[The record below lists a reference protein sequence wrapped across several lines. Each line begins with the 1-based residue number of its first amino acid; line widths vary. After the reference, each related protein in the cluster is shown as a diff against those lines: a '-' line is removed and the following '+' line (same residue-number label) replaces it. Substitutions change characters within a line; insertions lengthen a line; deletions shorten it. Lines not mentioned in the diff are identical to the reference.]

1 MSSRDPGR
9 PRSRHG
15 AAPRH
20 RRILADK
27 PVLAINGTTYWRAL
41 RRNGPADKI
50 DGLGALLEH

>member
-1 MSSRDPGR
+1 LAWRGS
-9 PRSRHG
+9 
-15 AAPRH
+15 RH

-27 PVLAINGTTYWRAL
+27 PVLAINTTTYWRAL